1 MIFFTDMKNHI
12 TISVNDFEFP
22 RNQILVAMYVSC
34 KTISLIH
41 LACAEPDMTAPA
53 KIFKSETRRDIK
65 VIETS
70 FVHL

>member
-1 MIFFTDMKNHI
+1 MSLNSQWLQKYKPPNLKKQKTNLNSLPK
-12 TISVNDFEFP
+12 P
-22 RNQILVAMYVSC
+22 RMTQEL
-34 KTISLIH
+34 
-41 LACAEPDMTAPA
+41 DMTAPA